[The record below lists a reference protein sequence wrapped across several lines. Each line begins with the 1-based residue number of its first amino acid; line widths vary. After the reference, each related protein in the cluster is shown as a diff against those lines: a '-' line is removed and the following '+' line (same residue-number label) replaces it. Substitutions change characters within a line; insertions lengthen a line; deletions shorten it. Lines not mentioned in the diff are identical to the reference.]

1 MIRDLRNYKGS
12 RGFALVV
19 TLSLMV
25 LLTILAVGLL
35 SLSSIALRQP
45 GLNSAQASARANAW
59 LGLQLALAELQ
70 KNAGDDRR
78 VTANGSIMTGAQQPE
93 VMGVWK
99 SWSPKFSKTPTA
111 SAPDYADRKKNNF
124 MRWMVSGNEVD
135 LTKLDWVTRP
145 PSSVDQVKLFRQDSD
160 GFLLQ
165 AAKVG
170 IAASNGRGAFAW
182 AVSQEATKAKL
193 AVSGPE
199 ESQRVA
205 NDDLQAQ
212 PRPSL
217 AVNSF
222 FNQPAGGW
230 NQRAAKVIDFNQVEL
245 DDSLRR
251 DQAPTGGGAHFTAV
265 GAGLLTNV
273 VDGGLKTDMSL
284 GFEMEEADFAA
295 TQWTSRGKSFTN
307 PFNARAEREFPVPS
321 STYRGQRPIF
331 KPVSDG
337 GTYVYHRDYPGYWK
351 TKVEF
356 SFPVTAAP
364 TFDNLRSFYR
374 IPHHLYQSSGG
385 LTVFE
390 RKSDHVGGSGAA
402 PGPGYVPPPYKTM
415 DGISTQSGI
424 RPVVDRVM
432 FLISGGL
439 SPADELRCV
448 FTPIITLWNPY
459 NMALEIEGAVGYT
472 WMNMQF
478 AVKWKVFN
486 SSTSNTDILKR
497 TDWTLAHLMCD
508 KSPEASVKP
517 YFCTAITADGNPLTS
532 GAGAKPIRFEPGQ
545 VRVFAPALSTL
556 KEFQAGS
563 SIRDR
568 TLFLRPVDDLSQFTT
583 KGGFAV
589 PMRNKAANFG
599 WTRILAPTEV
609 AEISA
614 WSGQDWLSD
623 EPFYISFEDATR
635 AKGSNPANSD
645 RGQVFADI
653 LANKFSNTGELVTEA
668 SPFKSPRVS
677 YAQLKAQPVPIG
689 VIESYHRVGKAGPT
703 AQVADLVF
711 TGNPRQPWMN
721 PFISN
726 TTFKTGPQYQVRMRP
741 VSSFNQVL
749 ESSPDGR
756 SAYYGA
762 TQSASG
768 GRTHLSL
775 FEIPSA
781 PMLSLA
787 GFQHADLSMTSF
799 APANQF
805 GNSWASAYVP
815 REKVQAKDDD
825 KPLDYLD
832 YSYVLNEALWDGWF
846 FSGAAPTLTHSSR
859 SGDATVWNQTV
870 AGISRPITGVLRD
883 FMDDPLAKPLRN
895 PRMVPS
901 RIPADKDDLV
911 AMLSEPAG
919 CLKIA
924 AELMV
929 DGAFNV
935 NSTSVEAWTA
945 MFAGL
950 RGARFDVENTAAGGG
965 TDTAFPRL
973 RDPLGTVNDVWH
985 GYRTLSD
992 DQIKTLARKMVEQ
1005 VVKRGPFLSLGEFVN
1020 RRFSSDDLGLK
1031 GALQTA
1037 IDDSKLNDSAMQSDF
1052 DVSSYHSSAQS
1063 NIVPRNT
1070 GVGIPGYLTQ
1080 ADVLKPL
1087 SSVITVRSDTFT
1099 IRSYGEAQ
1107 DAGGK
1112 TVATAWAEAVVQRV
1126 PDFMD
1131 GSNEAFTPVDDLNS
1145 VNKTFGRRFKI
1156 VYFRFL
1162 PSAEALL

>member
-1 MIRDLRNYKGS
+1 MIRDLRNSKFS

-19 TLSLMV
+19 TLSLMI
-25 LLTILAVGLL
+25 LLTIIAVGLL
-35 SLSSIALRQP
+35 SLSSIALRQS
-45 GLNSAQASARANAW
+45 GANSAQASARANAW

-78 VTANGSIMTGAQQPE
+78 VTANGSIVTGAQQPE
-93 VMGVWK
+93 VMGIWK
-99 SWSPKFSKTPTA
+99 SWSPKLCKTPTA
-111 SAPDYADRKKNNF
+111 SAPDYADSKKNNF
-124 MRWMVSGNEVD
+124 VRWMVSGNEVD
-135 LTKLDWVTRP
+135 LTKPDWVTRP
-145 PSSVDQVKLFRQDSD
+145 PPAVDQVKLFRQNSD

-170 IAASNGRGAFAW
+170 VTARDGRGAFAW

-193 AVSGPE
+193 TVSGPE

-222 FNQPAGGW
+222 FNQPVGAW

-245 DDSLRR
+245 DDSLWK
-251 DQAPTGGGAHFTAV
+251 DQTSIGGGAHFTAV

-284 GFEMEEADFAA
+284 GFEMEDADFSAA
-295 TQWTSRGKSFTN
+295 QWTSRGESFTN
-307 PFNARAEREFPVPS
+307 PFNGNAEKEFSVPGP
-321 STYRGQRPIF
+321 TYRGQRPLF
-331 KPVSDG
+331 KPVSDS
-337 GTYVYHRDYPGYWK
+337 GTYVYDREYPGYWK
-351 TKVEF
+351 ANVQF

-364 TFDNLRSFYR
+364 TFDSLRSFYR
-374 IPHHLYQSSGG
+374 IPHHLYQSGGG

-390 RKSDHVGGSGAA
+390 RKSDHVAGSGAA
-402 PGPGYVPPPYKTM
+402 PGSGYVQPPYKTM
-415 DGISTQSGI
+415 DGASTQSGI

-439 SPADELRCV
+439 SSTNELRCV
-448 FTPIITLWNPY
+448 ITPIITLWNPY
-459 NMALEIEGAVGYT
+459 NTALEIEGAVGYT

-486 SSTSNTDILKR
+486 GSSPNTDILKKN
-497 TDWTLAHLMCD
+497 DWTLAHLMCAR
-508 KSPEASVKP
+508 SPESSVKP
-517 YFCTAITADGNPLTS
+517 YFCTAITADGNPLPN
-532 GAGAKPIRFEPGQ
+532 GVAAKPIRFEPGQ

-589 PMRNKAANFG
+589 PMRNTAANWG
-599 WTRILAPTEV
+599 WTRVLAPAEF
-609 AEISA
+609 AEIST
-614 WSGQDWLSD
+614 WSGQDWLGD

-635 AKGSNPANSD
+635 AKGSNPSDSD

-668 SPFKSPRVS
+668 SAFKSPKVS

-689 VIESYHRVGKAGPT
+689 VIESYHRVARQGPT

-726 TTFKTGPQYQVRMRP
+726 TTFKTGPQYQVRMRA
-741 VSSFNQVL
+741 VSSFNQVM
-749 ESSPDGR
+749 ESSPDGK

-762 TQSASG
+762 TQSATG
-768 GRTHLSL
+768 GRTHLSF

-815 REKVQAKDDD
+815 REKVQGSGTV
-825 KPLDYLD
+825 PPVDYA
-832 YSYVLNEALWDGWF
+832 YVLNEALWDGWF

-859 SGDATVWNQTV
+859 SGDATVWNQPV
-870 AGISRPITGVLRD
+870 AGISLPLTGVLRD

-901 RIPADKDDLV
+901 RITADKDDLA

-935 NSTSVEAWTA
+935 NSTSVEAWTS
-945 MFAGL
+945 MLAGL
-950 RGARFDVENTAAGGG
+950 RGARFDVGNTPAGGG
-965 TDTAFPRL
+965 ADTAFPRL
-973 RDPLGTVNDVWH
+973 RDPLGTGNDVWH

-992 DQIKTLARKMVEQ
+992 DQIKTLAGKMVEQ

-1020 RRFSSDDLGLK
+1020 RRVSSDDLGLK

-1052 DVSSYHSSAQS
+1052 DVSSYHSSAQP
-1063 NIVPRNT
+1063 NIVPNNT
-1070 GVGIPGYLTQ
+1070 GVGVPGYLTQ

-1087 SSVITVRSDTFT
+1087 SPVITVRSDTFT

-1107 DAGGK
+1107 DTSGK

-1126 PDFMD
+1126 PDFLD
-1131 GSNEAFTPVDDLNS
+1131 SSDEAFTPVNDLNP
-1145 VNKTFGRRFKI
+1145 VNAKFGRKFKI
-1156 VYFRFL
+1156 VSFRFL
-1162 PSAEALL
+1162 PSAEAML

>member
-1 MIRDLRNYKGS
+1 MIRNLRNDKCP

-19 TLSLMV
+19 TLSLMI
-25 LLTILAVGLL
+25 LLTVIAVGLL
-35 SLSSIALRQP
+35 SLSSIALRQS
-45 GLNSAQASARANAW
+45 GANSAQASARANAR

-78 VTANGSIMTGAQQPE
+78 VTANGSIVTGAQQPE

-99 SWSPKFSKTPTA
+99 SWSPKLSKTPTA
-111 SAPDYADRKKNNF
+111 SAPDYAAEKTNNF
-124 MRWMVSGNEVD
+124 VRWMVSGNEVD
-135 LTKLDWVTRP
+135 LTKPDWVKGP
-145 PSSVDQVKLFRQDSD
+145 PSAVDQVKLFRQDSD

-170 IAASNGRGAFAW
+170 VAARDGRGAFAW

-193 AVSGPE
+193 TVSGPE

-222 FNQPAGGW
+222 FNQPVGDW

-245 DDSLRR
+245 DDSLRK
-251 DQAPTGGGAHFTAV
+251 DGAPTGGGAHFTAV

-284 GFEMEEADFAA
+284 GFEMEADNFSAA
-295 TQWTSRGKSFTN
+295 QWTSKGKSFTN
-307 PFNARAEREFPVPS
+307 PFNANAEKEFPVPS
-321 STYRGQRPIF
+321 STYRGQRPLF
-331 KPVSDG
+331 KPVSDS
-337 GTYVYHRDYPGYWK
+337 GTFVHDRAYAGYWNAN
-351 TKVEF
+351 VQF

-364 TFDNLRSFYR
+364 TFDSLRSFYR

-390 RKSDHVGGSGAA
+390 RASDHVGGTSSAPSSGYAQ
-402 PGPGYVPPPYKTM
+402 PPYKTM
-415 DGISTQSGI
+415 AGANTQSGI
-424 RPVVDRVM
+424 RPVVDRVI

-439 SPADELRCV
+439 SPTNELRCV
-448 FTPIITLWNPY
+448 ITPIITLWNPY
-459 NMALEIEGAVGYT
+459 NTALEIEGAVGYA

-478 AVKWKVFN
+478 AVKWKVFSN
-486 SSTSNTDILKR
+486 SSSNTDILNR
-497 TDWTLAHLMCD
+497 NDWTLAHLMCAR
-508 KSPEASVKP
+508 SPESSVRP
-517 YFCTAITADGNPLTS
+517 YFCTAITADGNPLPI
-532 GAGAKPIRFEPGQ
+532 GAGAAPIRFEPGQ
-545 VRVFAPALSTL
+545 VRVFAPALATL
-556 KEFQAGS
+556 KEFDAGS

-568 TLFLRPVDDLSQFTT
+568 TLFLRPVDNLSQFTT

-589 PMRNKAANFG
+589 PMRNAAARFG
-599 WTRILAPTEV
+599 WSRVLAPAEF

-614 WSGQDWLSD
+614 WSGQGWLGD

-635 AKGSNPANSD
+635 AKGLNPSDSD

-653 LANKFSNTGELVTEA
+653 LANKFSNTGELVTQS
-668 SPFKSPRVS
+668 SPFKSPKVS

-689 VIESYHRVGKAGPT
+689 VIESYHRVARQGPT
-703 AQVADLVF
+703 AQVADIVF

-741 VSSFNQVL
+741 VSSFNQVM
-749 ESSPDGR
+749 ESSPDGKA
-756 SAYYGA
+756 AYYGA
-762 TQSASG
+762 TQSSSG
-768 GRTHLSL
+768 GRTNLSM
-775 FEIPSA
+775 FEIPST

-815 REKVQAKDDD
+815 REKVQGSGTVP
-825 KPLDYLD
+825 PLDCAYL
-832 YSYVLNEALWDGWF
+832 LNETLWDGWF
-846 FSGAAPTLTHSSR
+846 LSGAAPTLTHNSR
-859 SGDATVWNQTV
+859 SGNATVWDQSV
-870 AGISRPITGVLRD
+870 AGISRPVTGVLRD
-883 FMDDPLAKPLRN
+883 FMDNPLAKPLRN

-950 RGARFDVENTAAGGG
+950 RGARFDVGNTAAGGG

-973 RDPLGTVNDVWH
+973 RDPVGTANDVWH
-985 GYRTLSD
+985 GYRTLTD
-992 DQIKTLARKMVEQ
+992 DQIKTLAGKMVEQ

-1020 RRFSSDDLGLK
+1020 RRVSDDDLGLK

-1037 IDDSKLNDSAMQSDF
+1037 IDDSNLNASAMQSDF

-1063 NIVPRNT
+1063 NIVPNNT
-1070 GVGIPGYLTQ
+1070 GVGVPGYLTQ

-1087 SSVITVRSDTFT
+1087 APVITVRSDTFT

-1107 DAGGK
+1107 DASGK
-1112 TVATAWAEAVVQRV
+1112 TVATVWVEAVVQRV

-1131 GSNEAFTPVDDLNS
+1131 GSDEAFTPVDDLNPA
-1145 VNKTFGRRFKI
+1145 NKTFGRRFKI
-1156 VYFRFL
+1156 ISFRYL